1 MQQER
6 RVVVTG
12 IGVIA
17 GNGNNREE
25 FYQNSVN
32 GVTGIKECTI
42 FDVSKIRTKYVGQI
56 SKELPVIQDTPTDRT
71 RFQEIVR
78 IALNDMFEDAGITK
92 EDIKKYGRRAS
103 LAIGVLSVTND
114 KINGFNKDMRLGK
127 FEPGWL
133 TRVPDFM
140 PWVKKEAGVLG
151 GAYTTAP
158 ACASGTVAAGIG
170 FDLIKQ
176 GKADIVIVGGAEQ
189 LTQVSCNGFH
199 SLRSLS
205 TSICKPFDQDRDG
218 INLGEAGTF
227 MLLETEES
235 ALKNNRKIY
244 GEILGYGTNNEAY
257 HITSPDPEGNGACA
271 TMKMAMKNTGVEPKD
286 INLINAHGTGTK
298 LNDAMETTAV
308 NRFFKDCDGELN
320 VSTNK
325 SMIGH
330 CLGGAGAVEL
340 AATLLC
346 VSREQYMPNINLDN
360 PLELDEGKQ
369 FVMEAK
375 KGNIKYALSS
385 SFAFAGNTASIL
397 VGKY

>member
-17 GNGNNREE
+17 ANGNNREE
-25 FYQNSVN
+25 FYQNSMN

-56 SKELPVIQDTPTDRT
+56 ARELPVIQEKPTDKT
-71 RFQEIVR
+71 RFQEIVS
-78 IALNDMFEDAGITK
+78 IALNEMFEDAGITK

-103 LAIGVLSVTND
+103 LALGVLSATND

-127 FEPGWL
+127 FVPEWL
-133 TRVPDFM
+133 TGVPNFM

-158 ACASGTVAAGIG
+158 ACAAGTVAAGIG

-205 TSICKPFDQDRDG
+205 TSICKPFDKDRDG

-227 MLLETEES
+227 MLFETEES
-235 ALKNNRKIY
+235 ARKNNRKIY

-257 HITSPDPEGNGACA
+257 HITSPDPEGHGACV
-271 TMKMAMKNTGVEPKD
+271 TMKMAMKNTGVKPND
-286 INLINAHGTGTK
+286 IDLINAHGTGTK
-298 LNDAMETTAV
+298 LNDAMEVTAI
-308 NRFFKDCDGELN
+308 NRFFQNCRNNLH

-346 VSREQYMPNINLDN
+346 ISREQYMPNINLDN
-360 PLELDEGKQ
+360 ALELDEGKE
-369 FVMEAK
+369 FVTEPK
-375 KGNIKYALSS
+375 KARIDYALSS

-397 VGKY
+397 VGRY